1 MTNLVKNGANGK
13 FWEIP
18 AKTSGGGRLIY
29 QLLPIGPGFCE
40 IFHVLLE
47 KNVIQFVYILG
58 QIATVSI
65 KCEYEFISCNF
76 L

>member
-18 AKTSGGGRLIY
+18 AKTLEGGRPTC
-29 QLLPIGPGFCE
+29 QLFPPGPGDCE
-40 IFHVLLE
+40 NFHALLE

-58 QIATVSI
+58 WIATVSI
-65 KCEYEFISCNF
+65 KCEYATF
-76 L
+76 

>member
-1 MTNLVKNGANGK
+1 MVQMENFGEFRPRRPGVAGPPTN
-13 FWEIP
+13 FF
-18 AKTSGGGRLIY
+18 
-29 QLLPIGPGFCE
+29 LLARVVCE

-65 KCEYEFISCNF
+65 KCEYEFTFYNF